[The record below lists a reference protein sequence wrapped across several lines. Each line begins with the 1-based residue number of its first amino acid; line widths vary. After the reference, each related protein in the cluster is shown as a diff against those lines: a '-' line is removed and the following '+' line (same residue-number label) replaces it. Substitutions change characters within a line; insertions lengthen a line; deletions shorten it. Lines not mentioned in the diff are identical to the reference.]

1 MSNTL
6 KRSSVSFKEKSSLRC
21 LIVFRRGLLLCK
33 GNQWITWMSLAIKF
47 CRNWLEW
54 KTFLNYSLKRGT
66 NLLLIHKIWS
76 FFMFSKM
83 QPKIKL
89 ECQAKNKRIKFKK
102 LLPMNLSIQAIIL
115 KLSTVWERY
124 RIYLRIIWLEK
135 FLLFKKI
142 WYKTTKQK
150 C

>member
-21 LIVFRRGLLLCK
+21 LIVFRRGLLLYK
-33 GNQWITWMSLAIKF
+33 ENLWITWMSLAIKF
-47 CRNWLEW
+47 CPNWLEW
-54 KTFLNYSLKRGT
+54 KAFLNCSLKRGK

-76 FFMFSKM
+76 FFMFFKM
-83 QPKIKL
+83 QLKIKL
-89 ECQAKNKRIKFKK
+89 EYQAKKRIKFKK

-124 RIYLRIIWLEK
+124 RIYLRILWLEK
-135 FLLFKKI
+135 FLLFKRI

>member
-1 MSNTL
+1 MSNKL
-6 KRSSVSFKEKSSLRC
+6 KRRSVSFKEKSSLRC

-33 GNQWITWMSLAIKF
+33 GNQWNTWMSLAIKS

-54 KTFLNYSLKRGT
+54 KTFLNYSLKRGI

-89 ECQAKNKRIKFKK
+89 EYQAKKRIKFKK

-124 RIYLRIIWLEK
+124 RIYLKILWLEK
-135 FLLFKKI
+135 FLLFKRI